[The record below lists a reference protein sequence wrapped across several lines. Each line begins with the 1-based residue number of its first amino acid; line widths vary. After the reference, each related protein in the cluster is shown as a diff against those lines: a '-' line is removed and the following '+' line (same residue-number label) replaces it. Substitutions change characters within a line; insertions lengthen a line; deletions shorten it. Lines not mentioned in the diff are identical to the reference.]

1 MLVVDMFECARCRSL
16 HRGHRQGIHMA
27 RLAVALAIAVALVGC
42 ARGSGDDAG
51 DIEVAQPSDVAGKP
65 DVVAML
71 PEDRDEPASSLVVE
85 DLVVGDGEVA
95 ASEGDVLTVH
105 YVGVEWTSG
114 AQFDASWDR
123 GVPFQFEIGAGRV
136 IAGWDIGL
144 EGVREGGRRLLVI
157 PPDMA
162 YGDRGSGDR
171 IAPGATLVFVVDVV
185 SIDPAPSVPQALATE
200 RQIFGRSEDP
210 VA

>member
-1 MLVVDMFECARCRSL
+1 MVRLVVA
-16 HRGHRQGIHMA
+16 
-27 RLAVALAIAVALVGC
+27 LAVAVVVVGC
-42 ARGSGDDAG
+42 ARSGGDDAS
-51 DIEVAQPSDVAGKP
+51 DIEVTQPSDIAGKP

-71 PEDRDEPASSLVVE
+71 PEDRDEPASALVIE
-85 DLVVGDGEVA
+85 DVVVGDGEVA
-95 ASEGDVLTVH
+95 AGEGDVLTVH

-123 GVPFQFEIGAGRV
+123 GAPFQFELGAGRV

-144 EGVREGGRRLLVI
+144 DGVREGGRRLLII

-185 SIDPAPSVPQALATE
+185 SVDPGSDPPRAFAPE
-200 RQIFGRSEDP
+200 RQMAGRSAEP
-210 VA
+210 IA